1 MLFEDVMDLSVSI
14 YPGEHLEAILVELG
28 ISERRFAD
36 VIEAPTSLIVD
47 IIQGRQAVTAEIA
60 LKIGAALRMTPESWL
75 NLQRYCD
82 LDVARAST
90 DISRIQPI
98 VAAD

>member
-1 MLFEDVMDLSVSI
+1 MDLSDPI
-14 YPGEHLEAILVELG
+14 HPGEHLEEMLTELG

-36 VIEAPTSLIVD
+36 AIEAPTSLVVD
-47 IIQGRQAVTAEIA
+47 VMQGRQSVTAEIA
-60 LKIGAALRMTPESWL
+60 LRIGAALTMTPESWL
-75 NLQRYCD
+75 NLQRYYD

-98 VAAD
+98 VAGD

>member
-1 MLFEDVMDLSVSI
+1 MDLSVPI
-14 YPGEHLEAILVELG
+14 HPGEHLEEILVELG
-28 ISERRFAD
+28 VSERRFAD
-36 VIEAPTSLIVD
+36 AIETPMSLVAD
-47 IIQGRQAVTAEIA
+47 IIRGRQSVTAEIA

-75 NLQRYCD
+75 NLQRYYD

-90 DISRIQPI
+90 DLSRIQPI

>member
-1 MLFEDVMDLSVSI
+1 MEVVSDPI
-14 YPGEHLEAILVELG
+14 HPGEHLEEILAELG

-36 VIEAPTSLIVD
+36 AIEAPTSLVVNV
-47 IIQGRQAVTAEIA
+47 IQGRQSVTAEIA
-60 LKIGAALRMTPESWL
+60 LRIGAALRMTPESWL
-75 NLQRYCD
+75 NLQRYYD

>member
-1 MLFEDVMDLSVSI
+1 MDLGVPI
-14 YPGEHLEAILVELG
+14 HPGEHLQEILSELG

-36 VIEAPTSLIVD
+36 AIGAPTSLVAD

-60 LKIGAALRMTPESWL
+60 LRIGAALRMTPESWL
-75 NLQRYCD
+75 NLQRYYD
-82 LDVARAST
+82 LDIARAST

>member
-1 MLFEDVMDLSVSI
+1 MDLSI
-14 YPGEHLEAILVELG
+14 PIHPGEHLEEILVELD
-28 ISERRFAD
+28 ISECRFAD
-36 VIEAPTSLIVD
+36 AIEAPTSLVVD
-47 IIQGRQAVTAEIA
+47 IIRGRQAVTAEIA

-75 NLQRYCD
+75 NLQRYYD